1 MSLVAY
7 SIPEGAGQRGLTYC
21 APIAYKCQ
29 GVSQQSEQNWYVAII
44 SIAFKSPLM
53 CLYRQGLSHT
63 ILHRQILKQLKAQ
76 WKKNGVASPLQ
87 PDTVAQFGLILSYK
101 PNSYAAA
108 VRFYDYPKD
117 RRDQRPVGKRSIE
130 SDFPTNLVG
139 VILISPTWGHSGI
152 VHMLTTLR
160 RYRRLLN

>member
-1 MSLVAY
+1 MSLVTY

-44 SIAFKSPLM
+44 YIVFKPPLM
-53 CLYRQGLSHT
+53 CLYRQGISHT
-63 ILHRQILKQLKAQ
+63 ILRFQILKQLRAQ

-87 PDTVAQFGLILSYK
+87 PDTVVQFGLILTYK

-108 VRFYDYPKD
+108 VRFYDYKKD
-117 RRDQRPVGKRSIE
+117 RRDSKSVGKRSIE
-130 SDFPTNLVG
+130 RDFPKNLVG
-139 VILISPTWGHSGI
+139 VILISPRWGHS
-152 VHMLTTLR
+152 
-160 RYRRLLN
+160 